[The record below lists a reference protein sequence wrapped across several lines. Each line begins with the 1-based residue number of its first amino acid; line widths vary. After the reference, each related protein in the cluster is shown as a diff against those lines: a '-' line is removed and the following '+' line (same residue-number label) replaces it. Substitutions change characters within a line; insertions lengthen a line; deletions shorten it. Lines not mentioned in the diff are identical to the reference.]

1 VQSPL
6 LSVVSVTRKMVEP
19 NTGSVAVAPPPGRE
33 GAVGSGWTAV
43 SVRNAKLGEGTNI
56 NHKKYR
62 NTIVAPF
69 ISHVRGV
76 GTVAELMPQ
85 DIVVSRAGEKLSDNL
100 NRSHSFHQ
108 SIDDAFNSIIGS
120 HRILMAC

>member
-1 VQSPL
+1 
-6 LSVVSVTRKMVEP
+6 M
-19 NTGSVAVAPPPGRE
+19 
-33 GAVGSGWTAV
+33 
-43 SVRNAKLGEGTNI
+43 
-56 NHKKYR
+56 
-62 NTIVAPF
+62 APF

-108 SIDDAFNSIIGS
+108 SVDDAFDSIIGS
-120 HRILMAC
+120 HRSLIGMLSNFGTYAMMGASILLTC